1 MEEEEGIF
9 HQSGKET
16 FAENKCD
23 SHLKTGGVGQDM
35 LGNKSRQRNKP
46 QAKILSMYFALLV
59 FTDNAYVF
67 WMLLYASNETAIC
80 TLELSP

>member
-1 MEEEEGIF
+1 MEEDEEGIF

-16 FAENKCD
+16 LAENKCD

-46 QAKILSMYFALLV
+46 QAKILSMYLLRLSV
-59 FTDNAYVF
+59 FTDNAYVLM
-67 WMLLYASNETAIC
+67 MLLLVVFE
-80 TLELSP
+80 

>member
-9 HQSGKET
+9 HRSGIET
-16 FAENKCD
+16 LAENKCD

-46 QAKILSMYFALLV
+46 QAKILSMYLLRLSV
-59 FTDNAYVF
+59 FTDNAYVLM
-67 WMLLYASNETAIC
+67 MLLLVVFE
-80 TLELSP
+80 

>member
-16 FAENKCD
+16 LAENKCD

-46 QAKILSMYFALLV
+46 QAKILSMYFACR
-59 FTDNAYVF
+59 FTDNAYVLM
-67 WMLLYASNETAIC
+67 MLLFAGFE
-80 TLELSP
+80 